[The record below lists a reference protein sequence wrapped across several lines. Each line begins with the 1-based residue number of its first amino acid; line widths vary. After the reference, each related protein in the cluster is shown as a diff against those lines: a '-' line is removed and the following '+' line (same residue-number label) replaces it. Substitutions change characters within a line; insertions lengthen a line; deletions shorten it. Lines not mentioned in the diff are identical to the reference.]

1 MLCPALQRFK
11 MKKPCLIALSMTQC
25 SVPVSLSCAL
35 LVKSPQGVVLTRLI
49 TPKSPY
55 HMQYCFMVFYYE
67 ISIILSADRLQ
78 TQPFEFLAQLTSTV
92 PRSRRWAGLCPGSE
106 AKGGPFPATPG
117 RRGGFVQDHAAYFSE
132 MLVLPAENLTS
143 WSLRIPPQYWALEH
157 NAI

>member
-1 MLCPALQRFK
+1 
-11 MKKPCLIALSMTQC
+11 MKKPCSLALSMTQC

-78 TQPFEFLAQLTSTV
+78 TQPFEFLAQLTSAV
-92 PRSRRWAGLCPGSE
+92 PRSRRWAGLGCARAVRPRE
-106 AKGGPFPATPG
+106 APSLQRQEDAVASFRTMLPISVRCWFCQLKISPAG
-117 RRGGFVQDHAAYFSE
+117 A
-132 MLVLPAENLTS
+132 
-143 WSLRIPPQYWALEH
+143 
-157 NAI
+157 